1 MCVKRKLFFLCRTK
15 LPNIIV
21 NFIVMKVIENIKEIM
36 LERNVPTK
44 VIANDLG
51 LDVSTISKIMN
62 GHRELKVS
70 ELAKIAQS
78 LEVRIID
85 LFTWPDRYVKNPNGE
100 EDIEAILQ
108 IRLKS
113 YMKEKVLQDI
123 FGKKDLELLE
133 KR

>member
-1 MCVKRKLFFLCRTK
+1 
-15 LPNIIV
+15 
-21 NFIVMKVIENIKEIM
+21 MKVIENIKEIM
-36 LERNVPTK
+36 QERNVPTK
-44 VIANDLG
+44 VVANNLG
-51 LDVSTISKIMN
+51 VDVSTISKILN

-85 LFTWPDRYVKNPNGE
+85 LFTWPDKYVKNPNGQ

-108 IRLKS
+108 IKLKS